1 MPDLKL
7 LKIEDGDSQKNL
19 VDKINSNFSNIIVFG
34 GGPYG
39 KLGKVGQQGNPGPAG
54 PKGSYGDPGQRGTIW
69 SIGPIPP
76 SNPIVGDFWIDVLS
90 FNKVYRY
97 NGDSWLAYGVTI
109 AGTGILRT
117 FGPLKNS
124 LGLSLQNGYFI
135 GSNSPG
141 DYTFVLNDETFNS
154 AGLGTLNKSY
164 NPQSSKLVV
173 STNFTQGVVDSKR
186 ISERKILE
194 FTKSEYSGLSSFNS
208 KNPIFYWNQ
217 GATSDRGQYGLN
229 LRSNDGFYVNLLG
242 DLNTTS
248 RNDSYLTY
256 SDGLTINTSSSSLF
270 NINTSLFN
278 AQLPGKK
285 LWISSI
291 NFSNRGYLAPTFGAL
306 PVGDDNF
313 YSRNTRLDL
322 RTYANPTQPTLSL
335 TTTSANDNG
344 LAYYLGVSSN
354 RSSKHLSINDTFNSI
369 DLLKVFA
376 NGDFYYARRTDDIQY
391 PTQITLSAT
400 GNIENTLGGSP
411 EMVYWIPVIPSTA
424 ADGLVSRYNGLFCSS
439 GVDFVIDP
447 SQANPSVNIGLSLW
461 TPASGP
467 NSTLGSSNKGW
478 LSLLDSYESITFRV
492 RIKGATGGAQKY
504 FRFIGLNTTSLSNGV
519 PNGQYSTLVSGGQ
532 YVDLAGIN
540 SENAISRGANTVEFT
555 IVNLSGT
562 TARAYNTRWFRVYYS
577 AWGGN
582 LGSVQSST
590 LDYSSLWTVSGT
602 LYTYGSTLLTS

>member
-39 KLGKVGQQGNPGPAG
+39 KLGKVGQQGNPGPIG
-54 PKGSYGDPGQRGTIW
+54 PRGSYGDPGQRGTIW
-69 SIGPIPP
+69 SIGPTPP
-76 SNPIVGDFWIDVLS
+76 SNPIIGDFWIDVLS
-90 FNKVYRY
+90 YNKIYTY
-97 NGDSWLAYGVTI
+97 NGDSWSEYGVTI
-109 AGTGILRT
+109 AGTGIFRI

-124 LGLSLQNGYFI
+124 LGLSLQSGYFI

-141 DYTFVLNDETFNS
+141 DYTFVLNDATFNS
-154 AGLGTLNKSY
+154 SGLGTLNKSY
-164 NPQSSKLVV
+164 NPQSSKLVI
-173 STNFTQGVVDSKR
+173 STNFTQGVVDSNR

-208 KNPIFYWNQ
+208 RNPIFYWNQ

-229 LRSNDGFYVNLLG
+229 FRSNDGFYLNLLG

-256 SDGLTINTSSSSLF
+256 SNGLTINTSSTSLF
-270 NINTSLFN
+270 NVNTSLFN
-278 AQLPGKK
+278 AQLPAKK

-291 NFSNRGYLAPTFGAL
+291 NFTNRGYLAPNVFGAL

-313 YSRNTRLDL
+313 YASNNRLDL
-322 RTYANPTQPTLSL
+322 RTYANPTQPTLFL
-335 TTTSANDNG
+335 NTTSANDNG
-344 LAYYLGVSSN
+344 LAYYLGSSSN

-369 DLLKVFA
+369 DLFKVFA
-376 NGDFYYARRTDDIQY
+376 NGDVYYARRTDDIQY

-400 GNIENTLGGSP
+400 GSYNS
-411 EMVYWIPVIPSTA
+411 EMVYWIPVIPSIA
-424 ADGLVSRYNGLFCSS
+424 SDGLVSRYNGLYCSS
-439 GVDFVIDP
+439 GVDFIIDP
-447 SQANPSVNIGLSLW
+447 SQANPSVNLGLSLW

-467 NSTLGSSNKGW
+467 NSTLSSSNKGW

-492 RIKGATGGAQKY
+492 RIKGVTGGTQKY
-504 FRFIGLNTTSLSNGV
+504 FRYLGLNTTSSSNGV
-519 PNGQYSTLVSGGQ
+519 PNGTYVSNGGNGQ
-532 YVDLAGIN
+532 IVDLTSNQAY
-540 SENAISRGANTVEFT
+540 GANTVEFT

-562 TARAYNTRWFRVYYS
+562 TARAYNTRWFKVYFS
-577 AWGGN
+577 AYGGN
-582 LGSVQSST
+582 LGSTQFLT
-590 LDYSSLWTVSGT
+590 ANYSCWTASGQ
-602 LYTYGSTLLTS
+602 LFTYGATGF

>member
-69 SIGPIPP
+69 SIGPTTP

-90 FNKVYRY
+90 YNKVYTY

-109 AGTGILRT
+109 AGTGIFRT
-117 FGPLKNS
+117 FGPLNNS
-124 LGLSLQNGYFI
+124 LGLPLQNGYFI

-141 DYTFVLNDETFNS
+141 DYTFVLNDATFNS
-154 AGLGTLNKSY
+154 SGLGTLNKSY

-173 STNFTQGVVDSKR
+173 STNFTQGVVNSNR

-194 FTKSEYSGLSSFNS
+194 FTKSAYSGLSSFNS

-217 GATSDRGQYGLN
+217 GATADRGQYGLN
-229 LRSNDGFYVNLLG
+229 LRSNDGFYINLLG

-256 SDGLTINTSSSSLF
+256 SNGLTINTSSTSSF
-270 NINTSLFN
+270 SINTSLLN
-278 AQLPGKK
+278 VQLPGKK
-285 LWISSI
+285 LWISSS
-291 NFSNRGYLAPTFGAL
+291 NFTNRRYLTQSSLSASEDRFFASN
-306 PVGDDNF
+306 N
-313 YSRNTRLDL
+313 RLDL

-335 TTTSANDNG
+335 VTTSANDNG

-376 NGDFYYARRTDDIQY
+376 NGDFYYARRTDNIQY

-400 GNIENTLGGSP
+400 GNIENTSGGSP
-411 EMVYWIPVIPSTA
+411 EMVYWIPVIPSIA

-447 SQANPSVNIGLSLW
+447 MQANPSVNIGLSLW

-519 PNGQYSTLVSGGQ
+519 PNGQYSTLVGGGQ

-540 SENAISRGANTVEFT
+540 SSNAIARGADTVEFT

-562 TARAYNTRWFRVYYS
+562 TARAYNTRWFKVYYS

-582 LGSVQSST
+582 LGSVQNST

-602 LYTYGSTLLTS
+602 LYTYGSSIITS